1 MSYRKIKTMKSKKVK
16 RNLTNNRRYRKLT
29 GGVKKKRHIGETE
42 THATE
47 THATETHATETHAT
61 ERLARDAES
70 LVTELEDLDERELK
84 KRFRQEQKLI
94 EAGKKA
100 ELEKFTRLHA
110 TLPQERKSSR
120 VCGISPIPTKNVIK
134 DIINAS
140 KGYEGYH
147 LVSREEMKHFVQR
160 EIHDGP
166 QKVTLVV
173 GDQSHA
179 ILVDV
184 QPSKIMIS
192 DWKGP
197 KFVKDRY
204 EPRYRNYNELVD
216 FLKEEY
222 DLPIVFYPID
232 PYLLSVSE
240 GKSKK
245 LGNLGGCS
253 EYNDLWTKVYYKKG
267 HFEYPFNE

>member
-1 MSYRKIKTMKSKKVK
+1 MSYKKIETRKSKKVK
-16 RNLTNNRRYRKLT
+16 RNLTNKGRYRKLT
-29 GGVKKKRHIGETE
+29 GGVKRNRHIGETE
-42 THATE
+42 AQTGPRETE
-47 THATETHATETHAT
+47 A
-61 ERLARDAES
+61 
-70 LVTELEDLDERELK
+70 LVTELEELDERELK

-94 EAGKKA
+94 EAEKKA

-120 VCGISPIPTKNVIK
+120 VCGISPIPTKNVIE

-140 KGYEGYH
+140 KGYEGYR
-147 LVSREEMKHFVQR
+147 LVSREEMEHFVKR
-160 EIHDGP
+160 KIHDGP

-197 KFVKDRY
+197 KFVNSRY
-204 EPRYRNYNELVD
+204 EHRYRNYNELVD
-216 FLKEEY
+216 FLKEKY

-253 EYNDLWTKVYYKKG
+253 EYNDLWAKVYYKKG

>member
-1 MSYRKIKTMKSKKVK
+1 MSYKKIETRKSKKVK
-16 RNLTNNRRYRKLT
+16 RNLTNKGRYRKLT
-29 GGVKKKRHIGETE
+29 GGVKRNRHIGETE
-42 THATE
+42 AQTGPRETE
-47 THATETHATETHAT
+47 A
-61 ERLARDAES
+61 
-70 LVTELEDLDERELK
+70 LVTELEELDERELK

-120 VCGISPIPTKNVIK
+120 VCGISPIPTKNVIE
-134 DIINAS
+134 DT

-147 LVSREEMKHFVQR
+147 LVSREEMEHFVKR
-160 EIHDGP
+160 KIHDGP

-197 KFVKDRY
+197 KFVNSRY

-216 FLKEEY
+216 FLKEKY

-253 EYNDLWTKVYYKKG
+253 EYNDLWAKVYYKKG

>member
-1 MSYRKIKTMKSKKVK
+1 MSYRKIKTRKSKKIK
-16 RNLTNNRRYRKLT
+16 RNLTNKRRYRKLT
-29 GGVKKKRHIGETE
+29 GGVKKRRLGETE
-42 THATE
+42 TEARETE
-47 THATETHATETHAT
+47 ARETE
-61 ERLARDAES
+61 AREAEARE
-70 LVTELEDLDERELK
+70 TELEDLDERELK

-100 ELEKFTRLHA
+100 ELEKYRRLHA

-120 VCGISPIPTKNVIK
+120 VCSISPIPTENVI
-134 DIINAS
+134 DNVINAS

-147 LVSREEMKHFVQR
+147 LVSREKMEDFVKR
-160 EIHDGP
+160 KIHDGP

-197 KFVKDRY
+197 KFVNDRY

-216 FLKEEY
+216 FLKEKY

-240 GKSKK
+240 GKSKR